1 MLAETT
7 KPDIRTA
14 AKQLWENSVEAEPV
28 TTAVYLFPDDNEIRL
43 IYLDPTTASSRGEQ
57 IVRPYYFGINTAS
70 GLPYR
75 SAIAVIRPE
84 EKDTLQPPEGWGTWQ
99 QAELVWQA

>member
-1 MLAETT
+1 MLTETI
-7 KPDIRTA
+7 KPDIRA
-14 AKQLWENSVEAEPV
+14 VARQLWEDSVEAEPV
-28 TTAVYLFPDDNEIRL
+28 TAAVYLFPSGDEIRL
-43 IYLDPTTASSRGEQ
+43 IYLDPTTASSRSEQ
-57 IVRPYYFGINTAS
+57 IVRPFYFGINAAG

-84 EKDTLQPPEGWGTWQ
+84 EKDTLQPPEGWGAWE